1 MFHLPSGILTPQQW
15 GSIIVSGELV
25 YPGLAIVGEVGFDS
39 AKMQYFLLIAFL
51 YLPFAICF
59 SLVLTGLGVLDWSS
73 PPLKQVELCD
83 FGWSRPPGRQ
93 AVQSR
98 VRAGLLHLLLDQSS
112 CVSEDGLG
120 DRQAVGGRVGQEHE
134 SALGAEGS
142 LWGSEIACILGQEYH
157 LYPWLVQTF

>member
-1 MFHLPSGILTPQQW
+1 M
-15 GSIIVSGELV
+15 
-25 YPGLAIVGEVGFDS
+25 
-39 AKMQYFLLIAFL
+39 
-51 YLPFAICF
+51 
-59 SLVLTGLGVLDWSS
+59 
-73 PPLKQVELCD
+73 KQVELCD